1 MPGITLD
8 LVDGELGCGL
18 HQGRQWHVRSPVSR
32 SGWRSLITDAASGFS
47 QPAKTRE
54 GAGAFLDRFWT
65 WVRGAALPGCA
76 TGIAPPGLPAPAE
89 QGRGE
94 TVTGQRYNM
103 PMADSISSPP
113 ADAGPLP
120 LVPRTNSPA
129 GGTRVKRRVS
139 RRRPL
144 PDAAAIRV
152 VPVPDT
158 APPYDDLLRGSGR
171 LRAVA
176 DPDQPRGSRA
186 RRGTLSRLVAVG
198 GEPGTGQAFWAGIGP
213 AAQGSSPRGAGQ
225 PAQPGQGPVIGAWPS
240 QFAQVLAETLAGTR
254 PPEQLVPWTTEQ
266 ARERIS
272 QLGPLMAAAHRP
284 RIRRVIVTC
293 PTRDVL
299 EMTVVVGLG
308 SQVRALALR
317 LEKAT
322 APVSPDSAARRREN
336 KRSGPET
343 TQWLCTAIEAA

>member
-1 MPGITLD
+1 
-8 LVDGELGCGL
+8 
-18 HQGRQWHVRSPVSR
+18 
-32 SGWRSLITDAASGFS
+32 
-47 QPAKTRE
+47 
-54 GAGAFLDRFWT
+54 
-65 WVRGAALPGCA
+65 
-76 TGIAPPGLPAPAE
+76 
-89 QGRGE
+89 
-94 TVTGQRYNM
+94 M

-113 ADAGPLP
+113 AGAGPLP
-120 LVPRTNSPA
+120 LVPRTTRPA
-129 GGTRVKRRVS
+129 RRVS

-144 PDAAAIRV
+144 PDAAAIRA

-158 APPYDDLLRGSGR
+158 APPYDDMLRGSGR

-186 RRGTLSRLVAVG
+186 GRGTLSRLVTVG
-198 GEPGTGQAFWAGIGP
+198 GEPGTGRAFWAGTGP
-213 AAQGSSPRGAGQ
+213 AAQGSSPAG
-225 PAQPGQGPVIGAWPS
+225 PGRSAQPGQGPVIGAWPS

-254 PPEQLVPWTTEQ
+254 PPEQLAPWTTEQ

-293 PTRDVL
+293 PTRGVL
-299 EMTVVVGLG
+299 EMTVIVGLG

-317 LEKAT
+317 LERASS
-322 APVSPDSAARRREN
+322 PVNPEGDARCREN
-336 KRSGPET
+336 KRSVPET

>member
-1 MPGITLD
+1 
-8 LVDGELGCGL
+8 
-18 HQGRQWHVRSPVSR
+18 
-32 SGWRSLITDAASGFS
+32 
-47 QPAKTRE
+47 
-54 GAGAFLDRFWT
+54 
-65 WVRGAALPGCA
+65 
-76 TGIAPPGLPAPAE
+76 
-89 QGRGE
+89 
-94 TVTGQRYNM
+94 M

-113 ADAGPLP
+113 AGAGPLP
-120 LVPRTNSPA
+120 LVPRTNRPARARPGGSPDAGAGGPA
-129 GGTRVKRRVS
+129 GGTRVRRRVS

-144 PDAAAIRV
+144 PDAAAIRA

-158 APPYDDLLRGSGR
+158 APPYDDMLRGSGR

-176 DPDQPRGSRA
+176 DPGQPRGG
-186 RRGTLSRLVAVG
+186 RGTLSQLVAAG
-198 GEPGTGQAFWAGIGP
+198 GETDTGRAFWAGTGP
-213 AAQGSSPRGAGQ
+213 AAEGSSPAGAGR
-225 PAQPGQGPVIGAWPS
+225 PAQPDQGPAIGAWPS

-293 PTRDVL
+293 PTRGVL

-317 LEKAT
+317 LEKASP
-322 APVSPDSAARRREN
+322 PVNPEGDVRIREN
-336 KRSGPET
+336 KRSVPET